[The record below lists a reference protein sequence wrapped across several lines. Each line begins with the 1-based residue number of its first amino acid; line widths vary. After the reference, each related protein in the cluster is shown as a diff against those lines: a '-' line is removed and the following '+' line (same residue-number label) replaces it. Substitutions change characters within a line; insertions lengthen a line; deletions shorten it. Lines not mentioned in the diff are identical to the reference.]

1 MMFGIVYN
9 CCFHVTTLLFFI
21 FQAMHILSNA
31 LPKRMTAYIITIVQ
45 MPAFAV
51 VKREDTILGKKS
63 IKKDKNIYQL
73 SREELE
79 LTRESASE
87 RMGCISADRI
97 EKIESEKSLAHPDE
111 VMVMADAYKKPN
123 LCNYFCSHECP
134 IGREYVPEIQPK
146 DLSQIVLE
154 MLASLNTIDKHRD
167 RLIEITA
174 DGKIGKD
181 EMTDFQKIQE
191 QLSKISLSVESL
203 RLWVED
209 TIANGKITSDKH

>member
-1 MMFGIVYN
+1 
-9 CCFHVTTLLFFI
+9 
-21 FQAMHILSNA
+21 MHILSNA

-51 VKREDTILGKKS
+51 VQREDTILGKKS

-209 TIANGKITSDKH
+209 TIANGKITSEKQ

>member
-1 MMFGIVYN
+1 MY
-9 CCFHVTTLLFFI
+9 
-21 FQAMHILSNA
+21 ILSNA
-31 LPKRMTAYIITIVQ
+31 LLKRMTAYIITIVQ
-45 MPAFAV
+45 TPAFAV
-51 VKREDTILGKKS
+51 VQREDIILGKKS

-174 DGKIGKD
+174 DGKIGTD
-181 EMTDFQKIQE
+181 EMTDFQTIQE

-203 RLWVED
+203 KLWVED
-209 TIANGKITSDKH
+209 TIANGKITPGKK

>member
-1 MMFGIVYN
+1 
-9 CCFHVTTLLFFI
+9 
-21 FQAMHILSNA
+21 MHILSNA

-51 VKREDTILGKKS
+51 VQREDTILGKKS

-134 IGREYVPEIQPK
+134 IGREYVHEIQPK

-209 TIANGKITSDKH
+209 TIANGKITSEKQ

>member
-1 MMFGIVYN
+1 
-9 CCFHVTTLLFFI
+9 
-21 FQAMHILSNA
+21 MHILSNA
-31 LPKRMTAYIITIVQ
+31 LPKRMAAYIITIVQ
-45 MPAFAV
+45 TPAFAV
-51 VKREDTILGKKS
+51 VHREDITLGKKS

-174 DGKIGKD
+174 DGKIGKE

-209 TIANGKITSDKH
+209 TIANGKITSEKQ

>member
-1 MMFGIVYN
+1 LQISQLN
-9 CCFHVTTLLFFI
+9 E
-21 FQAMHILSNA
+21 LS
-31 LPKRMTAYIITIVQ
+31 YIIAKYALIIYNQ
-45 MPAFAV
+45 IQLISL
-51 VKREDTILGKKS
+51 KEENILGKKS

-79 LTRESASE
+79 LTREAASE
-87 RMGCISADRI
+87 VMGCISADRI

-123 LCNYFCSHECP
+123 LCNYYCSHECP
-134 IGREYVPEIQPK
+134 IGREYVPEVKLK

-154 MLASLNTIDKHRD
+154 MLASLNTIDKRKD

-174 DGKIGKD
+174 DGKIGAD
-181 EMTDFQKIQE
+181 ELADFRKIQE
-191 QLSKISLSVESL
+191 QLSRISLSVDSL

-209 TIANGKITSDKH
+209 TLAKGNITSE

>member
-1 MMFGIVYN
+1 
-9 CCFHVTTLLFFI
+9 
-21 FQAMHILSNA
+21 
-31 LPKRMTAYIITIVQ
+31 
-45 MPAFAV
+45 
-51 VKREDTILGKKS
+51 
-63 IKKDKNIYQL
+63 
-73 SREELE
+73 
-79 LTRESASE
+79 
-87 RMGCISADRI
+87 
-97 EKIESEKSLAHPDE
+97 
-111 VMVMADAYKKPN
+111 MADAYKKPN

-134 IGREYVPEIQPK
+134 IGREYVHEIQPK

-209 TIANGKITSDKH
+209 TIANGKITSEKQ